1 MKINS
6 IKNGKIE
13 KTYQQK
19 TNKTKNIAV
28 IIYEKK
34 KKKKVTSLFSLTLTK
49 RPSGTGRKI
58 STGRA
63 SKKCI
68 L

>member
-28 IIYEKK
+28 IIYEKTK
-34 KKKKVTSLFSLTLTK
+34 KSYLFIFFDINQEAI
-49 RPSGTGRKI
+49 RNR
-58 STGRA
+58 
-63 SKKCI
+63 
-68 L
+68 

>member
-28 IIYEKK
+28 FTKK
-34 KKKKVTSLFSLTLTK
+34 KKISYLFIFFNINQEAI
-49 RPSGTGRKI
+49 RNR
-58 STGRA
+58 
-63 SKKCI
+63 
-68 L
+68 

>member
-19 TNKTKNIAV
+19 TKKTKNIAV
-28 IIYEKK
+28 IIYKK
-34 KKKKVTSLFSLTLTK
+34 KKKISYLFIFFNINQEAI
-49 RPSGTGRKI
+49 RNR
-58 STGRA
+58 
-63 SKKCI
+63 
-68 L
+68 

>member
-28 IIYEKK
+28 FTKK
-34 KKKKVTSLFSLTLTK
+34 KKKISYLFIFFNINQEAI
-49 RPSGTGRKI
+49 RNR
-58 STGRA
+58 
-63 SKKCI
+63 
-68 L
+68 

>member
-34 KKKKVTSLFSLTLTK
+34 KKNKLPLYFL
-49 RPSGTGRKI
+49 
-58 STGRA
+58 
-63 SKKCI
+63 
-68 L
+68 

>member
-34 KKKKVTSLFSLTLTK
+34 KVTSLFSLTLTK

-63 SKKCI
+63 SKRCI